1 MARVSA
7 PANRRSVSRT
17 TRSAPRQSDSRRMLA
32 ALGGP
37 MVITVTV
44 PPWRSLIW
52 RAISRAFRSSGLKM
66 AGRALRFMVPSLVIT
81 SPVMLCV
88 SGTCLTRTTL
98 SIGLESVI
106 QVSGD
111 RRPAPAMGV
120 AALGVR
126 TPPGWRERFR
136 ASFAFR

>member
-1 MARVSA
+1 MSA
-7 PANRRSVSRT
+7 PANLRSVSRT
-17 TRSAPRQSDSRRMLA
+17 TLSAPRQSDSRRMLA

-37 MVITVTV
+37 IVITVTV

-66 AGRALRFMVPSLVIT
+66 ADRAPRFMVPSLVIT

-106 QVSGD
+106 QVSGG
-111 RRPAPAMGV
+111 RRPAPAAWV
-120 AALGVR
+120 SRLSESR

-136 ASFAFR
+136 TSFAFR